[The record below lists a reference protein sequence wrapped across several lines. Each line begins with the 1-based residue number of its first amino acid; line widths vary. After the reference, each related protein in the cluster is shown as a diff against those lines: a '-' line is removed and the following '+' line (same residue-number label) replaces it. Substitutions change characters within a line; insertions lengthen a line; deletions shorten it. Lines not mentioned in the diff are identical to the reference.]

1 MKKLLIPLLLGFV
14 VCLTACSGAQTAD
27 RPPQEKTAAVTE
39 SADDTA
45 DTRTE
50 ETTFTVPTTS
60 DVCPN
65 CGSADIAV
73 IQYGYPAASQSEE
86 QARKMENSEIVW
98 GGCVITAT
106 NPQYHCNHCGYEY

>member
-1 MKKLLIPLLLGFV
+1 MKKVKTVMILLIALAGAFAV
-14 VCLTACSGAQTAD
+14 SACSAE
-27 RPPQEKTAAVTE
+27 RQEESSGVLV

-73 IQYGYPAASQSEE
+73 IQYGYPPASQSEE

-106 NPQYHCNHCGYEY
+106 TPQYHCNHCGYEY